1 MPAGILPAGSAS
13 VAFASLASFLLDIRQ
28 LLYFSFVATQAA

>member
-13 VAFASLASFLLDIRQ
+13 VAFASLANFLLDIHQ
-28 LLYFSFVATQAA
+28 LLYFSFVAMQAA